1 MYVYL
6 YASCVCGFLWRP
18 DEVETLELQLQAFL
32 SHLVWVQ
39 RVDCGPLEEQQVL
52 SEPLMCPSI

>member
-1 MYVYL
+1 MYI
-6 YASCVCGFLWRP
+6 CMPRVCGFLWRP

-32 SHLVWVQ
+32 SHLVFVQ

-52 SEPLMCPSI
+52 